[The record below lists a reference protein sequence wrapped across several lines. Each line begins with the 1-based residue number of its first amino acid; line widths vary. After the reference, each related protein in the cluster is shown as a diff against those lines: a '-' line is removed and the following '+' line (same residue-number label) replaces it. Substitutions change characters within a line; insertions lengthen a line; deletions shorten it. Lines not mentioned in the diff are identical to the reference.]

1 MLLLQLTFSIL
12 VIQSTRADTEETREK
27 RSLTG
32 TFPFAAHHQHSSG
45 DHGQHHGDHHA
56 HPHTDIDPRISRQG
70 VEEVD
75 DIESNNA
82 LPDFSEIE
90 QAGERCVE
98 KVMMV
103 EEITYDD
110 QIVCHHSYTKKCH
123 QTYITSF
130 EAVQME
136 MCEDNYEKYCTI
148 EYKKTAEDEEVEICN
163 EVLERNCETPGP
175 NVCETVFEAECKT
188 TYHVH
193 EVEEDQPNCNIQM
206 MEKCRDITI
215 GYTTEQKCDKWPQ
228 QVCTLEKVMSKSTT
242 PETKCEKRPR
252 EICGPGP
259 CPMVKSKTSSCRTV
273 IETVIHDKPE
283 ETCDLKPKKDC
294 KFVTKQIPYLKPAEE
309 CVDIPREICVR
320 AKVNPRKIK
329 RPIVKKWCYT
339 PRPTYEESETD
350 SNKNDSNKNDSNKN
364 DSNKN
369 DSNKNDPNNN
379 EDNNED
385 TSEDT
390 TLPPDTE
397 DADAD
402 A

>member
-12 VIQSTRADTEETREK
+12 VIQSTRADTEDTREK

-32 TFPFAAHHQHSSG
+32 SFPFAAHHQHSS
-45 DHGQHHGDHHA
+45 DHHGHHHDNHHA
-56 HPHTDIDPRISRQG
+56 HPHTGLDPRIARQG
-70 VEEVD
+70 AEGVD
-75 DIESNNA
+75 EIESNNA
-82 LPDFSEIE
+82 IPNLGEIE
-90 QAGERCVE
+90 DAGERCVE

-103 EEITYDD
+103 EETTYDD

-123 QTYITSF
+123 QTYVTSF

-163 EVLERNCETPGP
+163 EVLERNCDEPGP
-175 NVCETVFEAECKT
+175 TVCETVFESQCKT
-188 TYHVH
+188 HYHVH
-193 EVEEDQPNCNIQM
+193 EVEEDKPSCNIQM

-228 QVCTLEKVMSKSTT
+228 QVCTLEKVTSKNTT
-242 PETKCEKRPR
+242 PETKCEKTPR
-252 EICGPGP
+252 EVCGPGP
-259 CPMVKSKTSSCRTV
+259 CPMVKSAQSQCRTV

-309 CVDIPREICVR
+309 CVDIPKEVCVR

-339 PRPTYEESETD
+339 PKVEYEESETD
-350 SNKNDSNKNDSNKN
+350 SNTNDNTNKNED
-364 DSNKN
+364 
-369 DSNKNDPNNN
+369 NNN

-390 TLPPDTE
+390 AEDTTLPPDTE
-397 DADAD
+397 E
-402 A
+402 